1 MVAMRQ
7 KQNDGKFFQT
17 TKRGEI
23 QELKEPLLSH
33 LTEGDVSGELP
44 SMELTYPTH
53 LGKRKFIY
61 SKVPWLGIRHQ
72 NKNVSPC

>member
-23 QELKEPLLSH
+23 QELKELLSH
-33 LTEGDVSGELP
+33 HTGRGVRVEV
-44 SMELTYPTH
+44 
-53 LGKRKFIY
+53 
-61 SKVPWLGIRHQ
+61 HQ
-72 NKNVSPC
+72 KKN

>member
-1 MVAMRQ
+1 MIVVPLGGVSQAAVMVAMRQ

-33 LTEGDVSGELP
+33 LTEGDVSGELS
-44 SMELTYPTH
+44 SMELTYPTW
-53 LGKRKFIY
+53 GKRKFIY
-61 SKVPWLGIRHQ
+61 
-72 NKNVSPC
+72 